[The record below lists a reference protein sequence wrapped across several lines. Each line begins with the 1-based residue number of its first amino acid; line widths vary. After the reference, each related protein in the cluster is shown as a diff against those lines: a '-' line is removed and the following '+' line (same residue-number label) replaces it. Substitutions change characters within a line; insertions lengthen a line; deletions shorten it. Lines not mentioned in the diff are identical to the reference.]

1 LERYQ
6 NEGAAKTTRQLIAAI
21 SRQGLKGM
29 TLLDIGGGLGGIQ
42 HALLAGGVVQ
52 ATYVDA
58 SSAYMKAARE
68 EAIRREIDEQIT
80 FLHGDFVDLAEE
92 IPSAEIVTLDRVV
105 CCYDDMQALV
115 RLSAKKAR
123 KLYGMVF
130 PRDLW
135 LFRLLL
141 PVANF
146 FLSLTGTPFRI
157 FIHSTEQV
165 EQILKEEGLAPSY
178 YRKSGFWQIMVYCR
192 D

>member
-1 LERYQ
+1 
-6 NEGAAKTTRQLIAAI
+6 
-21 SRQGLKGM
+21 M

-115 RLSAKKAR
+115 RLSAA
-123 KLYGMVF
+123 G
-130 PRDLW
+130 
-135 LFRLLL
+135 
-141 PVANF
+141 
-146 FLSLTGTPFRI
+146 
-157 FIHSTEQV
+157 
-165 EQILKEEGLAPSY
+165 
-178 YRKSGFWQIMVYCR
+178 
-192 D
+192 